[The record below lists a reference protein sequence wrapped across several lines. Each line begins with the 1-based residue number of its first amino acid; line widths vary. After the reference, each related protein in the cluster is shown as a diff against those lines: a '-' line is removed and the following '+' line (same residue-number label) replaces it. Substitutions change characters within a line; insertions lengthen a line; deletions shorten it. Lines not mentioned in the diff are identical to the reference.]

1 MVIQKVNTQPF
12 LLKSIHNNMCLYT
25 KQICP
30 IKARKD
36 IVCYKVVKRRK
47 HATGEKKYRTP
58 CMKKSIKLPATI
70 SADPPT
76 TNWDKMWDKV
86 RVTTLYLGNGEY
98 KAFNEIN
105 GGWIHACNTLDD
117 AKLWLKKNYHLFN
130 HNKKQPFHWAII
142 KCVVHKGVLYYRSYD
157 KHTLCAKEL
166 FTRKVVLQG

>member
-1 MVIQKVNTQPF
+1 
-12 LLKSIHNNMCLYT
+12 MCLYT

-30 IKARKD
+30 IKARKE

-47 HATGEKKYRTP
+47 HATGEKKYITP
-58 CMKKSIKLPATI
+58 CMKKPLKLHELICPSPAT
-70 SADPPT
+70 P
-76 TNWDKMWDKV
+76 WDKV
-86 RVTTLYLGNGEY
+86 HVTAFYLGNGEY
-98 KAFNEIN
+98 KDFNEIS

-130 HNKKQPFHWAII
+130 HNRKQPFHWAII

-166 FTRKVVLQG
+166 FTIKIVLQG

>member
-1 MVIQKVNTQPF
+1 
-12 LLKSIHNNMCLYT
+12 MCLYT

-30 IKARKD
+30 IKARKT

-58 CMKKSIKLPATI
+58 CMKKPLKLHGLIYPSPIT
-70 SADPPT
+70 S
-76 TNWDKMWDKV
+76 WDKIHEKDIYIGEGKWINV
-86 RVTTLYLGNGEY
+86 REV
-98 KAFNEIN
+98 N

-142 KCVVHKGVLYYRSYD
+142 ECVVYKGVLYYRSFD

-166 FTRKVVLQG
+166 FTRKIVLQG